1 MEEIGDRP
9 DRDVRWRGWSR
20 DPFFECCIGFILLV
34 AGLILAFAARIE
46 YGKEVK
52 SGISLGTDVPATL
65 AIPAVAAALAFGLRA
80 WVLLRRVQ
88 QERLDALRADS
99 LPERA
104 KHATEV
110 LREAATL
117 VKELQDELTART
129 GLLEEIQR
137 QVEEGRLKVDDLE
150 KLSQVDDPTARAI
163 RNVVDETFKRRLDE
177 LERTARQREWIIGT
191 VVAVMVGM
199 SAILI
204 SHFLIGF

>member
-20 DPFFECCIGFILLV
+20 DPFLNAALASSLLV